1 MLSCCS
7 AVARWKW
14 VFWAPIPS
22 GVGASLRGL
31 AGEMDCTVCCCA
43 ISASSDA
50 CSSIPGTPVW
60 GRRCRGPRVR
70 QVQGGAV
77 RAPGGVGPGG
87 YRSGLEMHGP
97 CSLVL
102 LPGTLG
108 VSSARWSLSPL
119 PWQRQRQH
127 LYVRENL
134 GLNID
139 DCSPG
144 SCLHPPV

>member
-1 MLSCCS
+1 MSCGS
-7 AVARWKW
+7 
-14 VFWAPIPS
+14 
-22 GVGASLRGL
+22 RGGPWGL
-31 AGEMDCTVCCCA
+31 LV
-43 ISASSDA
+43 
-50 CSSIPGTPVW
+50 VW
-60 GRRCRGPRVR
+60 GP
-70 QVQGGAV
+70 VQGH
-77 RAPGGVGPGG
+77 GG